1 MSHSSFDAD
10 YYRRFYEN
18 PRTRVSTRGEAVR
31 RAQMLA
37 ALVKSVELPVER
49 ILDAGC
55 GLGWL
60 RAPLLKAFPKATY
73 VGLEVSAHLCREH
86 GWVHRSVVE
95 YRARAPFDLI
105 VCYDVLQYLDNRQA
119 ELAIDNL
126 AALSKGALYL
136 HTPTKEDF
144 EHNVDHSL
152 SDTNVHLRTA
162 RWYQRRLARYFQ
174 PLGFG
179 LHMRRG
185 VPYQQWALERVAR

>member
-1 MSHSSFDAD
+1 MAHSSFDAD
-10 YYRRFYEN
+10 YYHRFYEN
-18 PRTRVSTRGEAVR
+18 PRTRVSTRSEAVR

-37 ALVKSVELPVER
+37 SLVKSVELPVNT

-55 GLGWL
+55 GLGWM
-60 RAPLLKAFPKATY
+60 RAPLHKAFPKAGY
-73 VGLEVSAHLCREH
+73 VGLEVSAHLCREY
-86 GWVHRSVVE
+86 GWVHRSVVD
-95 YRARAPFDLI
+95 YRSRTPFDLI
-105 VCYDVLQYLDNRQA
+105 VCYDVLQYLDGRQA
-119 ELAIDNL
+119 EQAIDNL
-126 AALSKGALYL
+126 AALSNGALFL

-162 RWYQRRLARYFQ
+162 RWYQRRLGRYFE